1 MMLPQICIRRPV
13 LATMMSLALVLFGVI
28 SLINLPVREL
38 PNIDPPIINVTTIYL
53 GADAGVME
61 TEVTERLEES
71 INSVEGIRSL
81 VSESREQVSSITV
94 EFDLAHDIETA
105 AQDVRDRVARVR
117 GKLPDDI
124 EEPIVAKQ
132 EADANPVIWISLFS
146 DRYSTLELTGFAE
159 DILVDPLQTVP
170 GVSSVT
176 IGGEK
181 RYATRIRLDPDRMAA
196 LQVTVLDIQRAL
208 RTQNVDLPS
217 GRVENFDRE
226 MTIQTRGEL
235 KEIEDFNRL
244 VIRSEKGS
252 LVRLS
257 DVGRAEV
264 GVEDERSV
272 ARYNSKPSVGLGV
285 VKQSTANTIE
295 VAKAVKAQLDE
306 LKLLLPDGV
315 ETAIPYDE
323 AVYVEKSI
331 REVWVT
337 LGIAFLLVVATI
349 FLFLRNFRSTIV
361 PALAIP
367 ISIVATFM
375 VLAIMGYTVNTLTM
389 LALVLAIG
397 VVVDDSI
404 VVLENIYR
412 HVENGMAPMD
422 AAQEGMKEITLAI
435 IATTGALAAVF
446 LPLAFQTTVTGRL
459 FIEFAIALCGAVV
472 ISSFVALTLTPMV
485 AARVLRPISEV
496 QHGRVYHVF
505 ERGFKRVEQ
514 GYRRNL
520 ERALDHPWRILLI
533 GLFTLIAAAFF
544 YSRLDKDFL
553 PEENKGRLL
562 CFVLTPEGSTPDYTS
577 RMVSKMEKIIHET
590 PEVEGIFSITA
601 PSYGGPGKG
610 NQGFVFIRT
619 ADDAQ
624 RSVQDIVAG
633 PNGLGARFYNEVEG
647 AFAIPI
653 IPKAVSRGFGQPFQ
667 LVIQGQ
673 DLEEL
678 NRYASELAD
687 KLRATGYLDNVRSSF
702 ELNKPELRVLV
713 DRDRAATLGI
723 SIESLSQTLQIVF
736 GGQKISQTTRGGREY
751 QVLAQLE
758 RMERLTPADLDRLF
772 LRNDRGELIQLSGVV
787 RLEAGGGPNAIT
799 HYNRYRSA
807 IIEGTPKGIPLGT
820 AVERVEALLKGNE
833 PPGFRHEWSGETRD
847 FKESGGGFLFVV
859 VLALVVVYMVLASQ
873 FESLLHPLTVML
885 TIPLAAVGAFGALWL
900 LGGVN
905 QLGTSLYA
913 WAHYAPDP
921 PAMARWLSAAI
932 PRIPAMGINLF
943 SQVGLVL
950 LIGLVTKNSILL
962 VDFANQ
968 QMAKGK
974 DARTAMLEAGSLRLR
989 PILMTSFST
998 ILGILPLAIGFGAGA
1013 ESRRPMGVAA
1023 LGGLI
1028 TSTVLTLF
1036 LIPVVYVFFSRLS
1049 LGRFFTAKGAKAEVP
1064 LG

>member
-1 MMLPQICIRRPV
+1 MMSLPQICIRRPV
-13 LATMMSLALVLFGVI
+13 LAVMMNVALVLFGII
-28 SLINLPVREL
+28 SLIGLPVREL
-38 PNIDPPIINVTTIYL
+38 PNIDPPIVNITTIYP
-53 GADAGVME
+53 GADAAVME

-71 INSVEGIRSL
+71 INSVEGVRSL
-81 VSESREQVSSITV
+81 TSESREQVSSITV
-94 EFDLAHDIETA
+94 EFDLARDIETA

-117 GKLPDDI
+117 GQLPDDI

-159 DILVDPLQTVP
+159 DIMLDPLQTVP
-170 GVSSVT
+170 GVSSIF
-176 IGGEK
+176 IGGQK

-196 LQVTVLDIQRAL
+196 LKVTVLDVRQAL
-208 RTQNVDLPS
+208 TTQNVELPS
-217 GRVENFDRE
+217 GRIENFERE

-235 KEIEDFNRL
+235 KQIEDFNRL
-244 VIRSEKGS
+244 VIRSENGT
-252 LVRLS
+252 LIRLS

-264 GVEDERSV
+264 GVEDERSI

-295 VAKAVKAQLDE
+295 VAREVKAQLE
-306 LKLLLPDGV
+306 RLKLLLPDGV
-315 ETAIPYDE
+315 EVALPYDE

-331 REVWVT
+331 DEVWVT
-337 LGIAFLLVVATI
+337 LGIAFLLVVMTI
-349 FLFLRNFRSTIV
+349 FIFLRNLRSTIV
-361 PALAIP
+361 PALSIP
-367 ISIVATFM
+367 VSIFATFM
-375 VLAIMGYTVNTLTM
+375 IISVMGYTVNTLTM

-412 HVENGMAPMD
+412 HIEDGMMPME
-422 AAQEGMKEITLAI
+422 AAQKGMKEITFAV
-435 IATTGALAAVF
+435 IATTVALAAVF

-459 FIEFAIALCGAVV
+459 FVEFAIALCGSVV
-472 ISSFVALTLTPMV
+472 ISSFVALTLTPMI
-485 AARVLRPISEV
+485 AARILKPIADV
-496 QHGRVYHVF
+496 QHGRLYQSF
-505 ERGFKRVEQ
+505 ERGFRRIEQ
-514 GYRRNL
+514 SYRRNL
-520 ERALDHPWRILLI
+520 ERTLDHPWRVLAVGVLS
-533 GLFTLIAAAFF
+533 LIAAGFF
-544 YSRLDKDFL
+544 YSRLDKEFL

-562 CFVLTPEGSTPDYTS
+562 CFALTPEGATADYTD
-577 RMVSKMEKIIHET
+577 RMVSKIEGIVRDV
-590 PEVEGIFSITA
+590 PEVEGYFSITA
-601 PSYGGPGKG
+601 PSFGGPGKG
-610 NQGFVFIRT
+610 NQAFLFIRI
-619 ADDAQ
+619 ADDAK
-624 RSVQDIVAG
+624 RSVQDIVGG
-633 PNGLGARFYNEVEG
+633 PHGLGARFFTEVEG

-667 LVIQGQ
+667 LVVEGQ
-673 DLEEL
+673 NLEAL
-678 NRYASELAD
+678 NRQAADLAN
-687 KLRATGYLDNVRSSF
+687 KLRATGFLANVRSSF
-702 ELNKPELRVLV
+702 ELNKPELRVII

-723 SIESLSQTLQIVF
+723 SIESLSQTLQIIF
-736 GGQKISQTTRGGREY
+736 GGQKISQTKRGGKEY

-758 RMERLTPADLDRLF
+758 RMERLTPSDLDRIF
-772 LRNDRGELIQLSGVV
+772 LRNNRGELIQISGVV
-787 RLEAGGGPNAIT
+787 HLEAGGGPNAIT

-807 IIEGTPKGIPLGT
+807 TIEGTPSGVSLGT
-820 AVERVEALLKGNE
+820 AVERVEAMLKDNE

-847 FKESGGGFLFVV
+847 FKEAGGGFLLVV
-859 VLALVVVYMVLASQ
+859 ILALVVVYMVLASQ

-900 LGGVN
+900 LSGVN
-905 QLGTSLYA
+905 QLGTGLYG
-913 WAHYAPDP
+913 WSHYAPNP
-921 PAMARWLSAAI
+921 PAAAHWLSAAI
-932 PRIPAMGINLF
+932 PRIPSMGVNLF

-950 LIGLVTKNSILL
+950 LIGLVTKNAILL

-968 QMAKGK
+968 QMTLGK

-1036 LIPVVYVFFSRLS
+1036 LIPVVYVFFSRLGS
-1049 LGRFFTAKGAKAEVP
+1049 RRSKHPDLSGKSK
-1064 LG
+1064 